1 MEKFYSCEQVA
12 DRYAVKIET
21 VREWIKEKKLLAVK
35 IGKLYR
41 IKECDLIAF
50 EQKNQTITDE

>member
-12 DRYAVKIET
+12 DRYAVKTET
-21 VREWIKEKKLLAVK
+21 VRKWIKSKKLPALK

>member
-1 MEKFYSCEQVA
+1 MEKFYSCEQA
-12 DRYAVKIET
+12 ANRYAVKVET
-21 VREWIKEKKLLAVK
+21 VREWIKEKKLPAVK

-50 EQKNQTITDE
+50 EQKNQTFTDE